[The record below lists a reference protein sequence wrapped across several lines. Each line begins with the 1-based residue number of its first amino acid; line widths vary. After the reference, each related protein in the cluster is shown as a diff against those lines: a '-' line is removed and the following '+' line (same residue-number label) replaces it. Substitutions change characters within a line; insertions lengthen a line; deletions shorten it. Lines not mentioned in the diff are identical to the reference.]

1 MNRATTVL
9 ILLILCATHS
19 AQANETAI
27 YIDTVHGEGE
37 YALKAI
43 EYDKLLCVAGTNLG
57 DLQKKTTL
65 CAHEVKAMM
74 QHFAMSQNLGL
85 GSTGSIKG
93 PEYHFQHAQVVFR
106 AYVEM
111 GRKKDGTPRAMLR
124 IQRLKGGNPP
134 QLIKEQS
141 IPLSSIPKNHEISFI
156 QDLMLSLL
164 RYKKVK

>member
-1 MNRATTVL
+1 MEGYAVNRFFFV
-9 ILLILCATHS
+9 ILTLLFGISHS
-19 AQANETAI
+19 AGASDTAI

-57 DLQKKTTL
+57 ELKKKTTL

-85 GSTGSIKG
+85 GRTGSIKG
-93 PEYHFQHAQVVFR
+93 PEHHFQNAEVVFR
-106 AYVEM
+106 AYIEM

-124 IQRLKGGNPP
+124 IQRLEGGNPP
-134 QLIKEQS
+134 RLVKEQS
-141 IPLSSIPKNHEISFI
+141 IPVSSIPKNHEISFI

-164 RYKKVK
+164 

>member
-1 MNRATTVL
+1 MNRYFP
-9 ILLILCATHS
+9 ILFLLLLGLSHS
-19 AQANETAI
+19 AQASETEI
-27 YIDTVHGEGE
+27 YIDAVHGEGD

-57 DLQKKTTL
+57 DLQKKSTL

-93 PEYHFQHAQVVFR
+93 PEYHFQHAKVVFR
-106 AYVEM
+106 AYVEQ
-111 GRKKDGTPRAMLR
+111 GRKKDGTPQAMLR
-124 IQRLKGGNPP
+124 IQRLEGGNPP
-134 QLIKEQS
+134 RLVKEQS
-141 IPLSSIPKNHEISFI
+141 IPLSSVPKNHEISFI